1 MILPYKR
8 KILQTAK
15 LESICCL
22 TNQFIYHILCLART
36 KRSKRGKMSNDDL
49 PEIKQ
54 TFVEGLSSISQ
65 FWGLPKG
72 MGAIFAVLYLA
83 PQPLSLDEIVEQA
96 GLTKGSISTNVRA
109 LSRMG
114 LIHPI
119 TRFGDRKDYYEA
131 ETDFYKA
138 IRAILKERQNS
149 EFDRAVDSVK
159 ITLKKLETGGEKT
172 DPERAFVTERVRAL
186 NSFFNTLDNLFS
198 AISRLEHLGQGTIQ
212 AVLSI
217 LR

>member
-1 MILPYKR
+1 M
-8 KILQTAK
+8 T
-15 LESICCL
+15 
-22 TNQFIYHILCLART
+22 
-36 KRSKRGKMSNDDL
+36 DDL
-49 PEIKQ
+49 PQIKQ

-83 PQPLSLDEIVEQA
+83 PNPLSLDEIVEQA

-114 LIHPI
+114 LIHPV
-119 TRFGDRKDYYEA
+119 TRLGDRKDYYEA
-131 ETDFYKA
+131 ETDFYRA

-159 ITLKKLETGGEKT
+159 ITLEKLEAGGAQA

-186 NSFFNTLDNLFS
+186 NSFFNVLDTLFS
-198 AISRLEHLGQGTIQ
+198 AIARLDNLGLSTIQ
-212 AVLSI
+212 NVLKI